1 MRPALLDINVLLA
14 LAWPAHIHHEA
25 AHRWFATHRRKGWA
39 TCPHTQ
45 AGFLRLS
52 MQPAVVKTAISF
64 GDALRVLTSSM
75 SAPEH
80 QFWPQNYSVR
90 EIHPEV
96 LSRCAGHHQLADAML
111 LDLAIRRKGTLATF
125 DRRIHR
131 LLSQDS
137 KLEQHVDLIEA

>member
-1 MRPALLDINVLLA
+1 MCGRRLRPKIGPWQTISPVAPEAGMRPALLDINVLLA

-80 QFWPQNYSVR
+80 QFWPQDYSVR
-90 EIHPEV
+90 EI
-96 LSRCAGHHQLADAML
+96 
-111 LDLAIRRKGTLATF
+111 
-125 DRRIHR
+125 
-131 LLSQDS
+131 
-137 KLEQHVDLIEA
+137 